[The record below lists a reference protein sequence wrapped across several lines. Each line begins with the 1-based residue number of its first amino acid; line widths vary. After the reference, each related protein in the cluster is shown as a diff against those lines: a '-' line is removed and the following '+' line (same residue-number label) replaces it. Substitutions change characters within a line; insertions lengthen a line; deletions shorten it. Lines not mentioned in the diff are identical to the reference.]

1 MLNTPLVLP
10 KRLFCLFL
18 ANSYIAYYTW
28 VLLLLPT
35 GIDVGGNNAH
45 LAPEILNARPGPRK
59 FINYTK
65 QPVWAAGV
73 LAYEF
78 AGHRSPFQSGVS
90 AIDQRG
96 YSVNELPPLRYTY
109 CNNSKYCQALPY
121 DLTALVKS
129 MLEMNPSDRPLLQSC
144 LRSVS
149 RIVQTLN

>member
-1 MLNTPLVLP
+1 M
-10 KRLFCLFL
+10 
-18 ANSYIAYYTW
+18 W

-109 CNNSKYCQALPY
+109 CNNSKYCQALPS

>member
-18 ANSYIAYYTW
+18 ANSYIAYYMW
-28 VLLLLPT
+28 VLLLPT

-109 CNNSKYCQALPY
+109 CNNSKYCQALPS